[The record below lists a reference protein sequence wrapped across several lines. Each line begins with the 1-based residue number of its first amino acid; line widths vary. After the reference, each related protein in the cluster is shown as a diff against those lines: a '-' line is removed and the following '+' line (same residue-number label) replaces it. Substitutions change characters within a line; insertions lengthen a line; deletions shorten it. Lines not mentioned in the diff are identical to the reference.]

1 MGRRDTGSAT
11 RRQSL
16 ADKVGGLTYDEIL
29 KTRVAFGTPR
39 RVIERLGEVAEQLG
53 LSGIVAEL
61 NPGGLLPLEKMRRT
75 LHFLT
80 HEVMPAFS

>member
-1 MGRRDTGSAT
+1 
-11 RRQSL
+11 
-16 ADKVGGLTYDEIL
+16 
-29 KTRVAFGTPR
+29 
-39 RVIERLGEVAEQLG
+39 VAEQLG

-80 HEVMPAFS
+80 HDVMPAFR